1 MRMALIASA
10 ALAAAGCS
18 GSGNPPN
25 TFTETDLA
33 PLEPFLT
40 APLSAGQSTTFH
52 YRETTCRVVA
62 DPQPGRPGNIS
73 RTGCGAP
80 VIPSTLIVK
89 IELKADG
96 TPCAATATLTAPGT
110 VVVMKTG
117 PGDPARQGYCN
128 LSVRD
133 PNPNV
138 TNPPGY
144 GV

>member
-1 MRMALIASA
+1 MA
-10 ALAAAGCS
+10 ALAVAGCS

-25 TFTETDLA
+25 TFSETTLA

-40 APLSAGQSTTFH
+40 TPLSPGQSTTFH
-52 YRETTCRVVA
+52 YRETTCRVRS

-73 RTGCGAP
+73 TTGCDAP

-89 IELKADG
+89 IELQADG
-96 TPCAATATLTAPGT
+96 TPCSATATLTSPGT

-117 PGDPARQGYCN
+117 PGDPARQGYCS
-128 LSVRD
+128 LTVQD
-133 PNPNV
+133 PNPKV
-138 TNPPGY
+138 TNPASY